1 MESTTR
7 AEDYVALMLIEN
19 EDDAKEFVKERI
31 LNNMLFFPLYDSYDF
46 RFPSSRYVEGLNQ
59 EHEKI
64 TREQIEEDKKGK
76 KGFFKTIRN
85 GWNLYAPY
93 QKRLTILYTAMAK
106 TDLWHRA
113 WIDNRYDLGITLE
126 DIKAQAA
133 KEHLDTIDGEPFTR
147 EQEAMIY
154 WLKVKESYRWENV
167 DRETGEITERNTG
180 LYFLVDKETGKE
192 PFLQPNQVP
201 YTPTP
206 YPLTQSF

>member
-7 AEDYVALMLIEN
+7 AEDYACLMRIEN

-31 LNNMLFFPLYDSYDF
+31 LNNMLFFPLYDSHDF
-46 RFPSSRYVEGLNQ
+46 RFPSSRYVKALNQ

-64 TREQIEEDKKGK
+64 TREQIKEDKKNK
-76 KGFFKTIRN
+76 KGIIKTIHN

-93 QKRLTILYTAMAK
+93 QKRLAILYTAMAK

-113 WIDNRYDLGITLE
+113 WIDNRYNLGITVE
-126 DIKAQAA
+126 DIKAQAV
-133 KEHLDTIDGEPFTR
+133 KEQLATIDDEPFTP

-154 WLKVKESYRWENV
+154 WLKVRELYRWENV
-167 DRETGEITERNTG
+167 DRETGEITELNTG
-180 LYFLVDKETGKE
+180 LYFLVDKDTGEE
-192 PFLQPNQVP
+192 PFLQPGQVP

-206 YPLTQSF
+206 YPLTHSF